1 MERDVEKEKTRKKK
15 SQHQQ
20 EHLHIWKE
28 KKVKRMEILG
38 TQVWVAYHDA
48 PISLQSS
55 ASD

>member
-1 MERDVEKEKTRKKK
+1 MSAIRNKTKRSMERDVEKEKTRKKK

-38 TQVWVAYHDA
+38 TQV
-48 PISLQSS
+48 
-55 ASD
+55 